1 MGKPK
6 LNDAKNTATL
16 IKLIPEKTLVSAQ
29 EIIVSKCSMC
39 HAKEPLWEN
48 MGNAPKLVNL
58 ETSTDIINNIDNIYK
73 QSVLSYAMPPGNI
86 SFLEEN
92 ERSLINQ
99 LYMSVH
105 NLKNK

>member
-1 MGKPK
+1 MRMKK
-6 LNDAKNTATL
+6 EDKNKIYQLLVL
-16 IKLIPEKTLVSAQ
+16 IYPDKSK
-29 EIIVSKCSMC
+29 EI
-39 HAKEPLWEN
+39 LDN
-48 MGNAPKLVNL
+48 
-58 ETSTDIINNIDNIYK
+58 IINNIDNIYK